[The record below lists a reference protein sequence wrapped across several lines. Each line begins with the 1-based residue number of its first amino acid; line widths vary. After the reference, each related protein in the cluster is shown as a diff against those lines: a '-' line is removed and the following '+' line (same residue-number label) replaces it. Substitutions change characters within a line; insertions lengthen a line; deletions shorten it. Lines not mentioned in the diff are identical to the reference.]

1 MPMMLEIITAE
12 RQVYSDE
19 VDMVIAPGIDGQLGI
34 LPRHAPLMT
43 ILKAGELTVRKEG
56 EEDMY
61 VAVSGGF
68 MEVLGNRVSI
78 LADACERS
86 DEIDEERAQQAVQRA
101 QERLANR
108 SEDMELER
116 AMASLRRAS
125 SAPWPPASGNL
136 RLAPPRARTVSERRL
151 WSRRRDA
158 SMASG
163 VPVPRPWGA
172 PASAL

>member
-12 RQVYSDE
+12 RQVFSDE
-19 VDMVIAPGIDGQLGI
+19 VDMVVAPGIDGQLGI

-43 ILKAGELTVRKEG
+43 MLKPGALTVRKAG

-61 VAVSGGF
+61 VAVAGGV

-116 AMASLRRAS
+116 AMASLKRAQVRVD
-125 SAPWPPASGNL
+125 L
-136 RLAPPRARTVSERRL
+136 V
-151 WSRRRDA
+151 RRRRPRGGQPPP
-158 SMASG
+158 G
-163 VPVPRPWGA
+163 VGGTTA
-172 PASAL
+172 

>member
-1 MPMMLEIITAE
+1 MMLEIITAE

-43 ILKAGELTVRKEG
+43 ILKPGELTVRKEG
-56 EEDMY
+56 EEDLY

-86 DEIDEERAQQAVQRA
+86 DEIDEERAQRAVQRA

-108 SEDMELER
+108 DSDMDLEKG
-116 AMASLRRAS
+116 MASLSRAQARVNLVRRRR
-125 SAPWPPASGNL
+125 PRGGQPPPAVGGT
-136 RLAPPRARTVSERRL
+136 AA
-151 WSRRRDA
+151 
-158 SMASG
+158 
-163 VPVPRPWGA
+163 
-172 PASAL
+172 

>member
-1 MPMMLEIITAE
+1 MILEIITAE

-43 ILKAGELTVRKEG
+43 MLKPGELTVRKEG
-56 EEDMY
+56 EEDIY

-108 SEDMELER
+108 GDEMGLER
-116 AMASLRRAS
+116 TMASLRRAQVRVD
-125 SAPWPPASGNL
+125 L
-136 RLAPPRARTVSERRL
+136 V
-151 WSRRRDA
+151 RRRRPRGGQ
-158 SMASG
+158 SPPGSG
-163 VPVPRPWGA
+163 GA
-172 PASAL
+172 TG

>member
-12 RQVYSDE
+12 RQVFSDE
-19 VDMVIAPGIDGQLGI
+19 VDMVVAPGIDGQLGI

-43 ILKAGELTVRKEG
+43 MLKPGELTVRKAG

-86 DEIDEERAQQAVQRA
+86 DEIDEQRAEEAIQRA
-101 QERLANR
+101 QDRLANR
-108 SEDMELER
+108 GTEMELER
-116 AMASLRRAS
+116 AMRSFQRAQVRV
-125 SAPWPPASGNL
+125 NL
-136 RLAPPRARTVSERRL
+136 V
-151 WSRRRDA
+151 RRRRPRGNQPPPNSGGSAA
-158 SMASG
+158 S
-163 VPVPRPWGA
+163 R
-172 PASAL
+172 

>member
-12 RQVYSDE
+12 RQVFSDE
-19 VDMVIAPGIDGQLGI
+19 VDMVVAPGIDGQLGI

-43 ILKAGELTVRKEG
+43 MLKPGELMVRKAG

-101 QERLANR
+101 QERLASR

-116 AMASLRRAS
+116 VMASLRRAQVRVD
-125 SAPWPPASGNL
+125 L
-136 RLAPPRARTVSERRL
+136 VRRRRL
-151 WSRRRDA
+151 RGGQPPP
-158 SMASG
+158 G
-163 VPVPRPWGA
+163 VGGTTA
-172 PASAL
+172 

>member
-1 MPMMLEIITAE
+1 MPMILEIITAE
-12 RQVYSDE
+12 RQVFSDE
-19 VDMVIAPGIDGQLGI
+19 VDMVVAPGIDGQLGI

-43 ILKAGELTVRKEG
+43 MLKPGALTVRKAG

-116 AMASLRRAS
+116 AMASLKRAQVRVD
-125 SAPWPPASGNL
+125 L
-136 RLAPPRARTVSERRL
+136 V
-151 WSRRRDA
+151 RRRRPRGGQPPP
-158 SMASG
+158 G
-163 VPVPRPWGA
+163 VGGTTA
-172 PASAL
+172 

>member
-12 RQVYSDE
+12 RQVFSDE
-19 VDMVIAPGIDGQLGI
+19 VDMVVAPGIDGQLGI

-43 ILKAGELTVRKEG
+43 MLKPGELTVRKAG

-116 AMASLRRAS
+116 VMASLRRAQVRVD
-125 SAPWPPASGNL
+125 L
-136 RLAPPRARTVSERRL
+136 VRRRRL
-151 WSRRRDA
+151 RGGQPPP
-158 SMASG
+158 G
-163 VPVPRPWGA
+163 VGGTTA
-172 PASAL
+172 